1 MSELIA
7 GLMIPPEVEA
17 KLGEVTPLSPV
28 EQLNRNPGL
37 LQDERVDCPRCLN
50 RGYFAVLRDDGT
62 LATVPCPCMEIRRSY
77 RLLDQSGLRDLAER
91 STFKAFS
98 TPDEWTKLVKRKAVD
113 YVRTGRGKW
122 FYISGRPGSGKT
134 HICTAICRELISK
147 GCPTR
152 YLLWREEVPRLKA
165 LVNEPEEYE
174 RAMNEL
180 ERVPLLYID
189 DFFKG
194 TVTDADR
201 NLAFALLNARYNDSR
216 RRTILSS
223 ELPLTTV
230 RQIDP
235 AISSRIKERAGT
247 YVLDA
252 PVDQTNWREKPCNG
266 SP

>member
-1 MSELIA
+1 MTDLIA
-7 GLMIPPEVEA
+7 GLMIPPEIEA
-17 KLGEVTPLSPV
+17 TLGDVKPITPV

-37 LQDERVDCPRCLN
+37 LQDERVNCPLCMN
-50 RGYFAVLRDDGT
+50 RGYIAKQHADGT
-62 LATVPCPCMEIRRSY
+62 LATFPCSCMEIRRSY
-77 RLLDQSGLRDLAER
+77 RLLDMSGLRDLADR
-91 STFKAFS
+91 STFKAFQ

-152 YLLWREEVPRLKA
+152 YMLWREEVPRLKA

-174 RAMNEL
+174 KAMTEL

-194 TVTDADR
+194 SVTEADR
-201 NLAFALLNARYNDSR
+201 NLAFSLLNARYNDSH
-216 RRTILSS
+216 RRTVISS
-223 ELPLTTV
+223 ELPIKAI
-230 RQIDP
+230 RSIDE
-235 AISSRIKERAGT
+235 AIAGRIIERAHGFT
-247 YVLDA
+247 LNA
-252 PVDQTNWREKPCNG
+252 PPEAKNWREAG
-266 SP
+266 